1 VVDKVFKYLGGDRAI
16 WVVVLLKAL
25 LSLLL
30 VYSSIVTLAYKYQGG
45 NTFYYMMKHG
55 TFVLSGFV
63 IIYLVHKINYR
74 YFSRI
79 AQIAVW
85 LVLPLL
91 LLTLV
96 TGNNI
101 NNASRWLTIPIIN
114 QSFQTSDLA
123 KIALIMFIARF
134 LALKNKELDSFSG
147 TFLPVM
153 GVVLLVVG
161 LILPA
166 NLSTALLLFML
177 SMMLMFMAGV
187 SIKNL
192 FSIVPVGIIGLV
204 LVVAVYKVS
213 PDTFP
218 RFKTWEAR
226 IERFGSDEVNP
237 NGNYQADQAK
247 IAIATGGVFGKGP
260 GNSTQRNFLP
270 SSFSDF
276 IYAIVIEEYGF
287 VGGAGV
293 VFLYLILL
301 YRSIK
306 IVKKAK
312 GSFAANLVLGLS
324 FSLVIQGLINMMV
337 NVNLL
342 PVTGQT
348 LPLVSMGGTS
358 MWFTSIAIGIIL
370 SVSRT
375 VELEYEEET
384 EEIVEPKHGGKYAKA

>member
-1 VVDKVFKYLGGDRAI
+1 MVDKMFKYLGGDRAI
-16 WVVVLLKAL
+16 WVVVMFKAL

-45 NTFYYMMKHG
+45 NTFYYVVKHG
-55 TFVLSGFV
+55 TFVLSGFA
-63 IIYLVHKINYR
+63 IIYLVHRINYR

-79 AQIAVW
+79 AQFLVW
-85 LVLPLL
+85 LVVPLL

-96 TGNNI
+96 MGNNI

-123 KIALIMFIARF
+123 KIALVMYIARF
-134 LALKNKELDSFSG
+134 LAIKKDALDDFSG

-166 NLSTALLLFML
+166 NLSTAMLVLML

-192 FSIVPVGIIGLV
+192 LSVIPVGLGGILIV
-204 LVVAVYKVS
+204 FAVYKVS
-213 PDTFP
+213 PETFP
-218 RFKTWEAR
+218 RFQTWEAR
-226 IERFGSDEVNP
+226 IERFFTGVQDA
-237 NGNYQADQAK
+237 NGNYQAEQAK
-247 IAIATGGVFGKGP
+247 IAIATGGAFGKGP

-287 VGGAGV
+287 VGGMGM

-306 IVKKAK
+306 IVQKAK

-324 FSLVIQGLINMMV
+324 FGLVIQGLINMMV

-358 MWFTSIAIGIIL
+358 MWFTSIAVGIIL
-370 SVSRT
+370 SVSRA
-375 VELEYEEET
+375 VEQENLEVEE
-384 EEIVEPKHGGKYAKA
+384 VVLPKHGRKI